1 MSTVAVV
8 SRNYEKSIPNNTF
21 NCEALTNFRE
31 NELSTLSLIPSFP
44 FFEENYIS
52 CSFMHLNI
60 KIAENHRIFQQFGF
74 LCWMRVCVR
83 HQV

>member
-1 MSTVAVV
+1 MINQSVKDYQAITIIMSTDAVV
-8 SRNYEKSIPNNTF
+8 SRNYEKSIPNKTF
-21 NCEALTNFRE
+21 NCEALTNFRD

-60 KIAENHRIFQQFGF
+60 KIAENQS
-74 LCWMRVCVR
+74 
-83 HQV
+83 